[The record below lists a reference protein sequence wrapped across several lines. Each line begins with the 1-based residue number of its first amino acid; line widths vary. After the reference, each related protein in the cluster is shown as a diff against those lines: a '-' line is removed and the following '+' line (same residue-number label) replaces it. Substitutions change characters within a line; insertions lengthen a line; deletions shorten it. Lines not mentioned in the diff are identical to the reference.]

1 MVRLLLKQT
10 NSIDFTITSIT
21 ERSTLPPPPRS
32 PPNGNQHMDHLPA
45 AFAIASPL
53 GTRYNAAI
61 AHKKEGSVPSAFS
74 KSLHVSVDSRPP
86 LPLSCE
92 SSKNTTITLE
102 GTQTLC
108 ELSYSA
114 ALSQRPSA
122 VLEFALTP
130 EVAQ

>member
-1 MVRLLLKQT
+1 MVRLILKQT
-10 NSIDFTITSIT
+10 NSLDFTMTSIKG
-21 ERSTLPPPPRS
+21 RSRLPPPRS
-32 PPNGNQHMDHLPA
+32 PPNGNKHNKNPPA

-61 AHKKEGSVPSAFS
+61 AHNKEGSLPSASS
-74 KSLHVSVDSRPP
+74 KSRRAAADSRPP
-86 LPLSCE
+86 LLFSFE
-92 SSKNTTITLE
+92 SSRNTTITLE

-108 ELSYSA
+108 ELSCSA
-114 ALSQRPSA
+114 ALFQRPSA

>member
-1 MVRLLLKQT
+1 MVRLIQKQT

-21 ERSTLPPPPRS
+21 GCSRLPPPPRS
-32 PPNGNQHMDHLPA
+32 PPNGNQHMDHPPA

-61 AHKKEGSVPSAFS
+61 AHNKERSVPSAFS
-74 KSLHVSVDSRPP
+74 KSRHASVDSRPP
-86 LPLSCE
+86 PPFSCE
-92 SSKNTTITLE
+92 SSKNTAITLE
-102 GTQTLC
+102 GTQTRC

-114 ALSQRPSA
+114 ALFQGPSA